1 VNSLWGWVGFNVVV
15 LAILALDLG
24 VLHRRSEKVSLKEAA
39 SWSAVWVALSLG
51 FAFAI
56 YQTMGKES
64 GLEFLTGYLI
74 EYALSVDN
82 IFVFVL
88 IFTYF
93 KVPEKYQHRVLFWG
107 IIGALVLRGVMIV
120 AGSALVTRFAWTLY
134 IFGAFLVFTGVK
146 MAFQKDEDVYN
157 PERDPILRLARRLVP
172 VTDDYHGDKF
182 FIRQPGKTGRLRYA
196 ATPLFIVLLIVD
208 TTDIIFATDSI
219 PAIFAVTRDP
229 FIVYTS
235 NICAV
240 LGLRALYF
248 LLASVV
254 DKFVYLKLGLS
265 LVLVFIGGKMLLEHF
280 VHCRSS
286 RRWAWSVRSWP
297 PRSLPRSGGHG
308 QGTKACLWVTPE
320 TSATSFGYLPPL
332 YIHLRISECD
342 SLHARHSLR
351 CLSLLRSRARWLKM
365 PERIWRWIF
374 A

>member
-1 VNSLWGWVGFNVVV
+1 MNNLWGWIGFNVVV

-24 VLHRRSEKVSLKEAA
+24 LLHRRSSKVSLKEAA
-39 SWSAVWVALSLG
+39 TWSAVWVALSLG
-51 FAFAI
+51 FALAV
-56 YQTMGKES
+56 YRTMGKES

-93 KVPEKYQHRVLFWG
+93 GVPEKYQHRVLFWG
-107 IIGALVLRGVMIV
+107 IVGALVLRGVMIV

-134 IFGAFLVFTGVK
+134 IFGAFLVFTGLR
-146 MAFQKDEDVYN
+146 MALQKDEDVYN

-182 FIRQPGKTGRLRYA
+182 FVRQEEKKARSRYA

-229 FIVYTS
+229 FIIYTS

-265 LVLVFIGGKMLLEHF
+265 LVLVFIGAKMLLEHF
-280 VHCRSS
+280 VHLPI
-286 RRWAWSVRSWP
+286 VV
-297 PRSLPRSGGHG
+297 SLGVVGAVLAVSIV
-308 QGTKACLWVTPE
+308 A
-320 TSATSFGYLPPL
+320 
-332 YIHLRISECD
+332 
-342 SLHARHSLR
+342 SLR
-351 CLSLLRSRARWLKM
+351 WPRTGH
-365 PERIWRWIF
+365 
-374 A
+374 

>member
-1 VNSLWGWVGFNVVV
+1 MNTIWGWIGFNVVV

-24 VLHRRSEKVSLKEAA
+24 VLHKRSEKVTLKEAA
-39 SWSAVWVALSLG
+39 TWSAIWVALSLC
-51 FAFAI
+51 FAFAV
-56 YQTMGKES
+56 YRTMGEES

-88 IFTYF
+88 IFSYF
-93 KVPEKYQHRVLFWG
+93 SVPEKYQHRVLFWG

-134 IFGAFLVFTGVK
+134 VFGAFLVFTGIR
-146 MAFQKDEDVYN
+146 MALQKDGAAYN
-157 PERDPILRLARRLVP
+157 PERDPVLRLARRLLP
-172 VTDDYHGDKF
+172 VTPDYRGDSF
-182 FIRQPGKTGRLRYA
+182 FVREPDSTGKLRIA
-196 ATPLFIVLLIVD
+196 ATPLFIVLLVVD
-208 TTDIIFATDSI
+208 TTDVVFATDSI

-265 LVLVFIGGKMLLEHF
+265 VVLIFIGAKMLLEPFIHIPI
-280 VHCRSS
+280 VG
-286 RRWAWSVRSWP
+286 
-297 PRSLPRSGGHG
+297 SLGVVGAVLAASIL
-308 QGTKACLWVTPE
+308 A
-320 TSATSFGYLPPL
+320 
-332 YIHLRISECD
+332 
-342 SLHARHSLR
+342 SLR
-351 CLSLLRSRARWLKM
+351 WPR
-365 PERIWRWIF
+365 PGH
-374 A
+374 

>member
-1 VNSLWGWVGFNVVV
+1 VNSLWGWIWFNVAV

-24 VLHRRSEKVSLKEAA
+24 VLHRKSSKVSLKEAA
-39 SWSAVWVALSLG
+39 IWSGVWVALSLC
-51 FAFAI
+51 FALAI
-56 YQTMGKES
+56 YRNMGKES

-88 IFTYF
+88 IFSYF
-93 KVPEKYQHRVLFWG
+93 NVPEKYQHRVLFWG

-134 IFGAFLVFTGVK
+134 IFGAFLVFTGIR
-146 MAFQKDEDVYN
+146 MALQKDDAAYN
-157 PERDPILRLARRLVP
+157 AERDPVLRLARKLIP
-172 VTDDYHGDKF
+172 VTPDYRGDKF
-182 FIRQPGKTGRLRYA
+182 FVKEPDKTGRMRFA
-196 ATPLFIVLLIVD
+196 ATPLFIVLIIVD

-265 LVLVFIGGKMLLEHF
+265 LVLVFIGAKMLLEPFLHIPIIAALG
-280 VHCRSS
+280 V
-286 RRWAWSVRSWP
+286 VG
-297 PRSLPRSGGHG
+297 LVLG
-308 QGTKACLWVTPE
+308 
-320 TSATSFGYLPPL
+320 SA
-332 YIHLRISECD
+332 
-342 SLHARHSLR
+342 
-351 CLSLLRSRARWLKM
+351 
-365 PERIWRWIF
+365 IF
-374 A
+374 ASVKWPRTGH

>member
-1 VNSLWGWVGFNVVV
+1 MNSLWGWVGFNVVV

-39 SWSAVWVALSLG
+39 TWSAVWVALSLG

-93 KVPEKYQHRVLFWG
+93 QVPEKYQHRVLFWG

-134 IFGAFLVFTGVK
+134 IFGAFLVFTGLR
-146 MAFQKDEDVYN
+146 MAFQKDEEVYN
-157 PERDPILRLARRLVP
+157 PDRDPILRLARRLVP
-172 VTDDYHGDKF
+172 VTNDYHGDKF
-182 FIRQPGKTGRLRYA
+182 FVRQPGKTGRSRYA

-265 LVLVFIGGKMLLEHF
+265 LVLVFIGGKMLIEHF
-280 VHCRSS
+280 VHLPIV
-286 RRWAWSVRSWP
+286 A
-297 PRSLPRSGGHG
+297 SLGVVGAVLAASIL
-308 QGTKACLWVTPE
+308 A
-320 TSATSFGYLPPL
+320 
-332 YIHLRISECD
+332 
-342 SLHARHSLR
+342 SLR
-351 CLSLLRSRARWLKM
+351 WPRTGH
-365 PERIWRWIF
+365 
-374 A
+374 

>member
-1 VNSLWGWVGFNVVV
+1 MNSLWGWIWFNVAV

-24 VLHRRSEKVSLKEAA
+24 VLHRKSSKVSLKEAA
-39 SWSAVWVALSLG
+39 IWSGVWVALSLC
-51 FAFAI
+51 FALAI
-56 YQTMGKES
+56 YWNMGKES

-88 IFTYF
+88 IFSYF
-93 KVPEKYQHRVLFWG
+93 SVPEKYQHRVLFWG

-134 IFGAFLVFTGVK
+134 IFGAFLVFTGIR
-146 MAFQKDEDVYN
+146 MALQKDDAAYN
-157 PERDPILRLARRLVP
+157 AERDPVLRLARKLIR
-172 VTDDYHGDKF
+172 VTPDYRGDRF
-182 FIRQPGKTGRLRYA
+182 FVKEPDKTGRNRFA
-196 ATPLFIVLLIVD
+196 ATPLFIVLIIVD

-265 LVLVFIGGKMLLEHF
+265 LVLVFIGAKMLLEHF
-280 VHCRSS
+280 LHIPIV
-286 RRWAWSVRSWP
+286 AALGVVG
-297 PRSLPRSGGHG
+297 LVLG
-308 QGTKACLWVTPE
+308 
-320 TSATSFGYLPPL
+320 SA
-332 YIHLRISECD
+332 
-342 SLHARHSLR
+342 
-351 CLSLLRSRARWLKM
+351 
-365 PERIWRWIF
+365 IF
-374 A
+374 ASVKWPRTGH

>member
-1 VNSLWGWVGFNVVV
+1 VNSLWGWIWFNVAV

-24 VLHRRSEKVSLKEAA
+24 VLHRKSSKVSLKEAA
-39 SWSAVWVALSLG
+39 IWSGVWVALSLC
-51 FAFAI
+51 FALAI
-56 YQTMGKES
+56 YRNMGKES

-88 IFTYF
+88 IFSYF
-93 KVPEKYQHRVLFWG
+93 SVPEKYQHRVLFWG

-134 IFGAFLVFTGVK
+134 IFGAFLVFTGIR
-146 MAFQKDEDVYN
+146 MALQKDDAAYN
-157 PERDPILRLARRLVP
+157 AERDPVLRLARKLIP
-172 VTDDYHGDKF
+172 VTPDYRGDKF
-182 FIRQPGKTGRLRYA
+182 FVKEPDKTGRMRFA
-196 ATPLFIVLLIVD
+196 ATPLFIVLIIVD

-265 LVLVFIGGKMLLEHF
+265 LVLVFIGTKMLLEHF
-280 VHCRSS
+280 LHIPIV
-286 RRWAWSVRSWP
+286 AALGVVG
-297 PRSLPRSGGHG
+297 LVLG
-308 QGTKACLWVTPE
+308 
-320 TSATSFGYLPPL
+320 SA
-332 YIHLRISECD
+332 
-342 SLHARHSLR
+342 
-351 CLSLLRSRARWLKM
+351 
-365 PERIWRWIF
+365 IF
-374 A
+374 ASVKWPRTGH

>member
-1 VNSLWGWVGFNVVV
+1 MNSIYGWIGFNVVV

-24 VLHRRSEKVSLKEAA
+24 VLHRKAEKVSLREAA
-39 SWSAVWVALSLG
+39 VWSGIWVALSLC
-51 FAFAI
+51 FALAI
-56 YQTMGKES
+56 YLTMGKQS

-93 KVPEKYQHRVLFWG
+93 GVPEKYQHRVLFWG

-134 IFGAFLVFTGVK
+134 IFGAFLVFTGIR
-146 MAFQKDEDVYN
+146 MALQKDDAAYN
-157 PERDPILRLARRLVP
+157 PERDPVLRAARKIVP
-172 VTDDYHGDKF
+172 VTKEYHGKKF
-182 FIRQPGKTGRLRYA
+182 FVREQRADGTSHLA

-208 TTDIIFATDSI
+208 TTDIVFATDSI

-248 LLASVV
+248 LLAGIV

-265 LVLVFIGGKMLLEHF
+265 MVLVFIGAKMLLEGVFHIPIGISLG
-280 VHCRSS
+280 VVALVLASS
-286 RRWAWSVRSWP
+286 IVASIRW
-297 PRSLPRSGGHG
+297 PRTGH
-308 QGTKACLWVTPE
+308 
-320 TSATSFGYLPPL
+320 
-332 YIHLRISECD
+332 
-342 SLHARHSLR
+342 
-351 CLSLLRSRARWLKM
+351 
-365 PERIWRWIF
+365 
-374 A
+374 